1 MSLREMPI
9 NHVLMLLKTRQAAI
23 QNGDLEALNILKRK
37 HPDLFCEEELNY
49 FKETLYMEFII
60 KNSPAYKNMQK
71 QLKRKKIFCIVN
83 NDIKK

>member
-60 KNSPAYKNMQK
+60 KNSPAYKSMQQ
-71 QLKRKKIFCIVN
+71 QLKRRNIFCIVN

>member
-9 NHVLMLLKTRQAAI
+9 NQVLVLLKTRQAAI

-37 HPDLFCEEELNY
+37 YPELFCEEELNY

-71 QLKRKKIFCIVN
+71 QLRKRRLTCIVN
-83 NDIKK
+83 PNLK